1 MKADVL
7 ESKKHILER
16 KDDDEKVLSVIR
28 RNIFKSYTYENNR
41 NKQIVVSPKL
51 VDTLIQD
58 YDVKVFLKL
67 LDKITEKNYESKKL
81 LFKQYLY
88 KIFEEE
94 SVLTKELDKEHKNIK
109 SELTLMS
116 NEMSTN
122 NLYSMMSD
130 NINKDLKNLNKIAI
144 EQIRKIVHVMPDFI
158 EDYKLAYFMFNK
170 MMEDIIE
177 SKREKLFLL
186 LEISERLFR
195 NSNDYGYVNNH
206 GYKEYFRE
214 SMKKLLSKNNDHY
227 IREEINAHI
236 YSNSIEDKVKA
247 FSLNVL
253 LKHAGLESFDFTE
266 YARECLERHKREGVK
281 DVREI
286 ITKSDDLSF
295 LFKKEINKSV
305 YEDKS
310 FEDIKSLIMRELR
323 ALAAAYA
330 REEVLGGT
338 RISGAS
344 VSNDNTCVMRVNKN
358 INDLLSKNINQYNS
372 KNQEIS
378 YENAKDGVWS
388 ISFPTHVDLSMLNNK
403 ELDVLLVSV
412 TEYLDG
418 VVLSKNGEVSPVA
431 KYREIILSKKLEEAD
446 NNNSIKI
453 STGKKKI

>member
-1 MKADVL
+1 MKSNNMLWNMYLYRLELAIKDTKLFLGTSYFNTIKKNDDFKKLVVEELKDNCSGLIAYINYLEKVDQDEINKLNFISYSNDEKLTKVKADVL

-67 LDKITEKNYESKKL
+67 LKKITEKNYESKKL

-109 SELTLMS
+109 SELTLIS

-144 EQIRKIVHVMPDFI
+144 EQIRKTVHVMPDFI

-195 NSNDYGYVNNH
+195 NSNNYSYVNNH

-214 SMKKLLSKNNDHY
+214 SMKKLLSENNDHY
-227 IREEINAHI
+227 IREEIKAHI

-266 YARECLERHKREGVK
+266 YARECLERHKREG
-281 DVREI
+281 
-286 ITKSDDLSF
+286 
-295 LFKKEINKSV
+295 N
-305 YEDKS
+305 
-310 FEDIKSLIMRELR
+310 
-323 ALAAAYA
+323 
-330 REEVLGGT
+330 
-338 RISGAS
+338 
-344 VSNDNTCVMRVNKN
+344 
-358 INDLLSKNINQYNS
+358 LLSK
-372 KNQEIS
+372 K
-378 YENAKDGVWS
+378 
-388 ISFPTHVDLSMLNNK
+388 
-403 ELDVLLVSV
+403 
-412 TEYLDG
+412 
-418 VVLSKNGEVSPVA
+418 
-431 KYREIILSKKLEEAD
+431 
-446 NNNSIKI
+446 
-453 STGKKKI
+453 